1 MLKANI
7 PLKYRSVYYGGSP
20 MLLPPHKQVSCV
32 EEKLSQK
39 SFV

>member
-1 MLKANI
+1 MLKTNT
-7 PLKYRSVYYGGSP
+7 PLKSVFYGGCFP
-20 MLLPPHKQVSCV
+20 MPLPPHKQVSCV